1 MIIDTLSNHPE
12 QLKVVATMIHTE
24 FVQKKKGATR
34 YEQIKAF
41 LDKKPSVAYPVTFV
55 ALDDATCIGTVSLFE
70 NDLNERPVYT
80 PWLASLFVEKVYR
93 NQGIAQQLIN
103 QLIVYAKSRQITTI
117 YLKTENAS
125 AYYKKL
131 GWTLVEA
138 IETTN
143 SPMYIFA
150 YNIDDASFVLVSD
163 NSNY

>member
-34 YEQIKAF
+34 YEQIIAF
-41 LDKKPSVAYPVTFV
+41 LDKKLSVPYPVTFV
-55 ALDDATCIGTVSLFE
+55 ALDDATCIGAVSLFE
-70 NDLNERPVYT
+70 NDLNERPAYT

-131 GWTLVEA
+131 GWTLVET
-138 IETTN
+138 IETTEL
-143 SPMYIFA
+143 PIHIFS
-150 YNIDDASFVLVSD
+150 YTIDEG
-163 NSNY
+163 

>member
-41 LDKKPSVAYPVTFV
+41 LDKKPSVPYPVTFV

-70 NDLNERPVYT
+70 NDLNERPAYT

-131 GWTLVEA
+131 GWTLVET
-138 IETTN
+138 IETTEL
-143 SPMYIFA
+143 PIHIFS
-150 YNIDDASFVLVSD
+150 YTIDEG
-163 NSNY
+163 

>member
-41 LDKKPSVAYPVTFV
+41 LDKKPSVPYPVTFV

-70 NDLNERPVYT
+70 NDLNERTAYT

-93 NQGIAQQLIN
+93 NQGITQQLIN

-131 GWTLVEA
+131 GWTLVET
-138 IETTN
+138 IETMEL
-143 SPMYIFA
+143 PIHIFS
-150 YNIDDASFVLVSD
+150 YTIDEG
-163 NSNY
+163 

>member
-131 GWTLVEA
+131 GWTLVET
-138 IETTN
+138 IETTEL
-143 SPMYIFA
+143 PIHIFS
-150 YNIDDASFVLVSD
+150 YTIDEG
-163 NSNY
+163 

>member
-12 QLKVVATMIHTE
+12 QLEVVATMIHTE
-24 FVQKKKGATR
+24 FVQKKKGTAP
-34 YEQIKAF
+34 YEKVIAF
-41 LDKKPSVAYPVTFV
+41 LDKKPSEPYPMTFV
-55 ALDDATCIGTVSLFE
+55 ALDDVTCTGTVSLFE
-70 NDLNERPVYT
+70 NDLNERLVYT

-131 GWTLVEA
+131 GWTL
-138 IETTN
+138 IETVETTD
-143 SPMYIFA
+143 SPIHISSYT
-150 YNIDDASFVLVSD
+150 IDE
-163 NSNY
+163 N

>member
-41 LDKKPSVAYPVTFV
+41 LDKKPGVPYPVTFV

-70 NDLNERPVYT
+70 NDLNERPAYT

-131 GWTLVEA
+131 GWTLVET
-138 IETTN
+138 IEKTEL
-143 SPMYIFA
+143 PIHIFS
-150 YNIDDASFVLVSD
+150 YTIDEG
-163 NSNY
+163 